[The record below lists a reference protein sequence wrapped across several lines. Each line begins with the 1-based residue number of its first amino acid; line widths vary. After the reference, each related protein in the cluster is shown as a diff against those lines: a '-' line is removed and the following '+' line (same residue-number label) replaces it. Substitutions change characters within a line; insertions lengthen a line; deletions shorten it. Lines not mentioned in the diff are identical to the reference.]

1 MAQQDFSQVDK
12 WLHDNLH
19 EIGGRGVIMVWK
31 DGKILYSHAENAL
44 NLREKMAIKWFAR
57 KQGRDENEELQDFTQ
72 STPKQLA
79 SCSKWYSA
87 AVIMTFVQ
95 EGKLGLDDSMG
106 KYLPIMTQ
114 NGKGNITIKD
124 CLSHLTGIK
133 APPIKES
140 IAEQQEYKTMDEAME
155 NIAKLPMESE
165 HGKSFHYSNVGL
177 QIVGAILEKI
187 SGQRFEDLFQQRIAQ
202 PCGMKHTTFGNGA
215 VASLGGGAVGS
226 AEDYIQFLSMI
237 MNDGNYNGKQILTKE
252 SINAMQKNY
261 AKSATV
267 AYTPEEASD
276 WGYGFGEWVLEDG
289 MYRANTLSSPGLFGT
304 FPWVDNKKKYA
315 AILFSFNVNFKG
327 RHERYIKL
335 KALVDK
341 AIIE

>member
-44 NLREKMAIKWFAR
+44 NLRERMAIKWFAR
-57 KQGRDENEELQDFTQ
+57 KQVRDENEELQDFTQ

-95 EGKLGLDDSMG
+95 EGKLGLDDSIG

-155 NIAKLPMESE
+155 NMAKLPMESE

-202 PCGMKHTTFGNGA
+202 PCGMKHTTFGNGT

-237 MNDGNYNGKQILTKE
+237 MNDGNYNGKQILTKG
-252 SINAMQKNY
+252 SIIAMQQNY
-261 AKSATV
+261 AKGATV

-276 WGYGFGEWVLEDG
+276 WGYGFGEWVIEDG
-289 MYRANTLSSPGLFGT
+289 IDRANTLSSPGLFGT

-327 RHERYIKL
+327 RHERYIEL
-335 KALVDK
+335 KALVEK
-341 AIIE
+341 AIGE

>member
-44 NLREKMAIKWFAR
+44 NLWERMAIKWFAR
-57 KQGRDENEELQDFTQ
+57 KQGKDDSEELQDFTQ

-95 EGKLGLDDSMG
+95 EGKLGLDDSIG

-114 NGKGNITIKD
+114 NGKGNIRIKD

-155 NIAKLPMESE
+155 NMAKLPMESE

-202 PCGMKHTTFGNGA
+202 PCGMKHTTFGNGL
-215 VASLGGGAVGS
+215 VAFLGGGAVGS
-226 AEDYIQFLSMI
+226 AEDYIRFLSMI
-237 MNDGNYNGKQILTKE
+237 MNEGNYNGRQILTKE
-252 SINAMQKNY
+252 SIIAMQQNY
-261 AKSATV
+261 AKGATV

-276 WGYGFGEWVLEDG
+276 WGYGFGEWVIEDG
-289 MYRANTLSSPGLFGT
+289 IDRANTLSSPGLFGT

-327 RHERYIKL
+327 RHERYIEL
-335 KALVDK
+335 KALVDN
-341 AIIE
+341 AIGE